1 METAKALPLP
11 MPGLITPANA
21 VKPVF
26 VAHETPPWLMEETT
40 PVPRPRRPK
49 VAAVPARAHRH
60 RAETLHWGVVALTL
74 FTAIGVLFG
83 SHGASQNKELLPVM
97 IKIPVR

>member
-21 VKPVF
+21 VKPP
-26 VAHETPPWLMEETT
+26 VAADETPPWLMEEAT
-40 PVPRPRRPK
+40 PAPRPRKP
-49 VAAVPARAHRH
+49 AVPARSPARK
-60 RAETLHWGVVALTL
+60 AEPLHWGVVALTA

-83 SHGASQNKELLPVM
+83 SHGASQSKELLPVM
-97 IKIPVR
+97 IKIPVN

>member
-11 MPGLITPANA
+11 MPGIITPANA
-21 VKPVF
+21 VKPPV
-26 VAHETPPWLMEETT
+26 VADETPPWLKEETT
-40 PVPRPRRPK
+40 PAPRPRRPA
-49 VAAVPARAHRH
+49 VAAAPIR